1 MRVEKLPY
9 ERIRNLRIDHD
20 YTQGE
25 IAGLLQISQ
34 STYAQYEVGK
44 RRFPIKLIVK
54 LALFYKTSVDY
65 LLELTDDPHPYW
77 IDEIK

>member
-44 RRFPIKLIVK
+44 RRFPIMLIV
-54 LALFYKTSVDY
+54 
-65 LLELTDDPHPYW
+65 
-77 IDEIK
+77 